1 MEKTLGELVD
11 ELTILQL
18 KQERLDPSDATQERI
33 YLLSESYKQ
42 KIQSLL
48 PIAQAKAREYREEL
62 YWANREIWNLEE
74 SMRNVM
80 INKWFSDLKEMYFE
94 LGKRAESIRK
104 VNKHRVLYKEKMNNL
119 TKEYIDKKGG
129 HLSEAT
135 SNTET

>member
-62 YWANREIWNLEE
+62 YWANREIWNL
-74 SMRNVM
+74 
-80 INKWFSDLKEMYFE
+80 MYFE